1 MTSAG
6 IFFNNRAVADS
17 FRFSDVPV
25 ALGDWFLT
33 PVRCLYNGNKVTI
46 SHKNDAITIEHE
58 KEYSDWD
65 NTRPKRNFLRVIL
78 SIILIVPGVIVGSIF
93 KGIGYLSQSIQHRHT
108 AIRRHYSPGNI
119 VGDES
124 DPPDLKTIED
134 ILKNDF
140 KHIERNNK
148 SCNALVVNAKKGTR
162 INVDPG
168 ILSENPQKIILVGAR
183 IVHEPTREPLLDD
196 TLYKDPSWESG
207 SRIFYPCH
215 YIDPNEVTYV
225 KQFPVSSIEEA
236 MQDEPPK
243 RPDSDERY
251 KRVYLVE

>member
-1 MTSAG
+1 MTSASV
-6 IFFNNRAVADS
+6 FFNNRTVTDS
-17 FRFSDVPV
+17 FHFSDVPV

-33 PVRCLYNGNKVTI
+33 PIRCLYNGNKVTI
-46 SHKNDAITIEHE
+46 SHRNDSITIEHE

-65 NTRPKRNFLRVIL
+65 NKRPTRNFLRLAL
-78 SIILIVPGVIVGSIF
+78 SIILIVPGAIIGSVF
-93 KGIGYLSQSIQHRHT
+93 KGVGYLSQSIQNRHT
-108 AIRRHYSPGNI
+108 KIRYHYSPGSI

-124 DPPDLKTIED
+124 DPPDLKTISD

-140 KHIERNNK
+140 KNIERDK
-148 SCNALVVNAKKGTR
+148 FCNALVINAKKGTR

-168 ILSENPQKIILVGAR
+168 ILSEDAKKIILVGAR
-183 IVHEPTREPLLDD
+183 IVHDPATEPLLDD
-196 TLYKDPSWESG
+196 ALYRDPSWESG
-207 SRIFYPCH
+207 PRLFCSNFNN
-215 YIDPNEVTYV
+215 DPNGITHV

-251 KRVYLVE
+251 KRVYLVV